1 VSWSEALLALLVSH
15 VVGDVLFQTE
25 AQARDKEGG
34 LSDPAGRR
42 ALARHV
48 ATYLAAFIPAL
59 VWIGIEAGALR
70 ALTVAALVAITHLVL
85 DDGRLVGLWLRK
97 VKRTADPAR
106 ALSIA
111 VDQSFHLLCLFGAAL
126 VAAG

>member
-25 AQARDKEGG
+25 GQALEKERGF
-34 LSDPAGRR
+34 SDPAGRR

-48 ATYLAAFIPAL
+48 ASYLAAFIPAL

-70 ALTVAALVAITHLVL
+70 ALIVAALVAITHLVL

-97 VKRTADPAR
+97 VKRTANPAR